1 MSHPRRFRFGVE
13 MVGPFDGL
21 TWAESAREL
30 EQLGY
35 STLFVPDH
43 LHEGLGPITAMA
55 TAVAATTS
63 LVVAPMVFATDFRHP
78 AVLARELA
86 SIDLL
91 SDGRLEVEVPG
102 DNRRWLVGW
111 VLSFGGDA
119 VVVRPEWAIRSVAEA
134 ATRSL
139 E

>member
-1 MSHPRRFRFGVE
+1 MRERFG
-13 MVGPFDGL
+13 
-21 TWAESAREL
+21 AEAR
-30 EQLGY
+30 
-35 STLFVPDH
+35 S
-43 LHEGLGPITAMA
+43 
-55 TAVAATTS
+55 
-63 LVVAPMVFATDFRHP
+63 
-78 AVLARELA
+78 
-86 SIDLL
+86 L

-134 ATRSL
+134 PTRSL